1 MPIPRPTGVGYTCL
15 VEGERPAL
23 RILVVEDEKTVLLM
37 IGRYLFGRG
46 HVVTAVATGA
56 SARAAGGPFDVG
68 VFDLQLGD
76 ESGADVAAGLLA
88 SKRVGGA
95 VFHTGNPHSPEAEWA
110 ELLGPVVPKAHGLQ
124 ALEQAIHDIAAKV
137 AAGRGDARGESGP

>member
-1 MPIPRPTGVGYTCL
+1 MPIPRPAGVGYAGL
-15 VEGERPAL
+15 VEGGRQRL

-56 SARAAGGPFDVG
+56 SARTAEGPFDVG
-68 VFDLQLGD
+68 VFDIKLGD

-88 SKRVGGA
+88 SKRIRGA
-95 VFHTGNPHSPEAEWA
+95 VFHTGNSHAPEAEWA
-110 ELLGPVVPKAHGLQ
+110 ELLGPVVPKSAGLQ
-124 ALEQAIHDIAAKV
+124 ALEQAIRDIAAKMD
-137 AAGRGDARGESGP
+137 ADHGDTRGE